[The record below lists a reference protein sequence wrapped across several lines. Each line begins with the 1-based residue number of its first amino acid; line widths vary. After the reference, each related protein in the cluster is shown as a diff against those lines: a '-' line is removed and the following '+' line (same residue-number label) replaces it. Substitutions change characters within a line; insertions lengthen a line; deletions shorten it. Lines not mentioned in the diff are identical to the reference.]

1 MSGAPVRAL
10 NTVSILRAVLPMH
23 ALNPA
28 TESTAKPSKANS
40 VALRRG
46 EACGLAVDMVTWLF
60 L

>member
-1 MSGAPVRAL
+1 V
-10 NTVSILRAVLPMH
+10 VPMH

-46 EACGLAVDMVTWLF
+46 EVCGLAVDMVNLVF